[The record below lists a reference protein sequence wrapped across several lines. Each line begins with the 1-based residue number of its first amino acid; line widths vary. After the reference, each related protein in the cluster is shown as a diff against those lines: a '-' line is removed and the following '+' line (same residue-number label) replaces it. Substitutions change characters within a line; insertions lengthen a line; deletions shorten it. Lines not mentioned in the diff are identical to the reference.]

1 MRVLRHRDFRLLF
14 IGQSASQIGSQ
25 AVIVAMALY
34 ITRRTGSATDLSV
47 ILGAGSLPFV
57 ALIVFGGV
65 WADRLPRHRV
75 VIASDGTRALLHT
88 ALGVL
93 ILLGAPAI
101 WLIALIEAVSGVAEA
116 FFQPAYVGLV
126 PQTVPESE
134 IQSAQA
140 LRGTLENA
148 SVVIGP
154 LLATAVV
161 LSLGAGE
168 AFLLDGASFALGAVL
183 LLPVRPR
190 RRGRGGGV
198 APAGAVQ
205 SREAPGAGA
214 PASFITDLRA
224 GYREVR
230 TRSWLWVTIIA
241 YTAVTLCTVVPLMGL
256 GPLAVRDTYG
266 SVGLY
271 GLLIAIYGA
280 GSLVASLLAAVWRPR
295 RPLLLALALGS
306 LWPLIGLLVAL
317 GSPRAVL
324 IAGALISGGA
334 GALTGVWWE
343 TTLAHHIP
351 PGALSRVRAWDHMGS
366 LALMPLG
373 YAAVGPLAAGVGV
386 RWVLGVG
393 AALGM
398 LSALAA
404 LIPRSARR
412 LPADVGSGPP
422 ASGPA
427 ARGTGPQPNSSR
439 ASAT

>member
-14 IGQSASQIGSQ
+14 IGQSASQIGTQ

-47 ILGAGSLPFV
+47 ILGAGSLPLV

-75 VIASDGTRALLHT
+75 VIASDSVRAILHT
-88 ALGVL
+88 ALGLL
-93 ILLGAPAI
+93 ILTGAPAI
-101 WLIALIEAVSGVAEA
+101 WLIALIEAASGMAEA

-134 IQSAQA
+134 IQAAQA
-140 LRGTLENA
+140 LRGTLANA
-148 SVVIGP
+148 SIVIGP

-168 AFLLDGASFALGAVL
+168 AFLLDAVSFALGAVL

-190 RRGRGGGV
+190 RRGRLGAG
-198 APAGAVQ
+198 APAGVVQ
-205 SREAPGAGA
+205 SREASGAGA
-214 PASFITDLRA
+214 PASFVSDLRA

-230 TRSWLWVTIIA
+230 SRSWLWVTIIA

-256 GPLAVRDTYG
+256 GPLVVRDTYG

-271 GLLIAIYGA
+271 GLLIAIYGT
-280 GSLVASLLAAVWRPR
+280 GSLVASLLAAVWHPR
-295 RPLLLALALGS
+295 RPLRLALALGS

-317 GSPRAVL
+317 GLPRAIL
-324 IAGALISGGA
+324 IAGAVISGGA

-351 PGALSRVRAWDHMGS
+351 PGALSRVSAWDHMGS
-366 LALMPLG
+366 LALVPLG
-373 YAAVGPLAAGVGV
+373 YAAVGPLAALLGV
-386 RWVLGVG
+386 RWVLGAG
-393 AALGM
+393 AGLGM
-398 LSALAA
+398 LVALVA
-404 LIPRSARR
+404 LIPRSARS
-412 LPADVGSGPP
+412 LPAYAVAGPP
-422 ASGPA
+422 ASGPS
-427 ARGTGPQPNSSR
+427 GPGVGSQPSSSR
-439 ASAT
+439 ASAV

>member
-1 MRVLRHRDFRLLF
+1 MGVLRHRDFRLLF
-14 IGQSASQIGSQ
+14 IGQSASQIGTQ

-47 ILGAGSLPFV
+47 ILAAGSLPFV

-65 WADRLPRHRV
+65 WADRTARHRV
-75 VIASDGTRALLHT
+75 VIASDSTRAVLHAT
-88 ALGVL
+88 LGVL
-93 ILLGAPAI
+93 ILTGAPAI
-101 WLIALIEAVSGVAEA
+101 WLIALIEAASGIAEA

-126 PQTVPESE
+126 PQTVPEAE
-134 IQSAQA
+134 IQAAQA

-148 SVVIGP
+148 SIVIGS

-168 AFLLDGASFALGAVL
+168 AFLIDGASFALGAAL

-190 RRGRGGGV
+190 QRGRAAGGAQSRG

-205 SREAPGAGA
+205 SGEASGAGA
-214 PASFITDLRA
+214 TASFITDLRA

-230 TRSWLWVTIIA
+230 SRSWLWVTIIA

-256 GPLAVRDTYG
+256 GPLVVKETYG
-266 SVGLY
+266 SLGLY
-271 GLLIAIYGA
+271 GLLIAIYGT
-280 GSLVASLLAAVWRPR
+280 GSLVASLLASVWHPR
-295 RPLLLALALGS
+295 RPLRLALALGS
-306 LWPLIGLLVAL
+306 LWPLVGLLVAL
-317 GSPRAVL
+317 GVPRAVL
-324 IAGALISGGA
+324 IAGAVISGGA

-351 PGALSRVRAWDHMGS
+351 PGALSRVSAWDHMGS

-373 YAAVGPLAAGVGV
+373 YAAVGPLAAGLGV
-386 RWVLGVG
+386 RRVLGAG

-398 LSALAA
+398 LAALVA

-412 LPADVGSGPP
+412 LPA
-422 ASGPA
+422 
-427 ARGTGPQPNSSR
+427 R
-439 ASAT
+439 ATD